1 MHRPVPGDYRHPR
14 PAADAH
20 AYLLLVLSV
29 VLGLLLGGCARRPA
43 YLRPYRPQNYRS
55 RPVLLLDAE
64 YRSAQQAQRR
74 LTSKTY

>member
-1 MHRPVPGDYRHPR
+1 MRGTPGDYRLPR
-14 PAADAH
+14 QKREAH
-20 AYLLLVLSV
+20 AYLLLVLATV
-29 VLGLLLGGCARRPA
+29 IGLLLGGCARRPA
-43 YLRPYRPQNYRS
+43 DLRVHRPANYHS